1 MNQKFRLK
9 VRTREESKNKNQTII
24 VNNKTSNIKSLIL
37 RVKKV
42 RIQKR
47 NTLMSKQLLNNS
59 NRIKLRK
66 KVERV

>member
-47 NTLMSKQLLNNS
+47 NTLMSKPLLNNS

-66 KVERV
+66 KAERV

>member
-9 VRTREESKNKNQTII
+9 VRTREESKNKSQTII

-47 NTLMSKQLLNNS
+47 NTLMSKPLLNNN